1 MATQP
6 APPLQLLRRCGLFQ
20 GIAPGELQK
29 VAELVR
35 HRFYRSGEEIFRI
48 GESGDSM
55 FVVARGRVKCVVEQ
69 EDGEYELLDYE
80 EQGGHFGDLALLV
93 GGHRTSTA
101 TAVMD
106 TELLELSHDRFQS
119 LMMSVPG
126 FAANLSRSLGFKLRG
141 IAGGRP
147 SRRRPAV
154 IGIVNSTLRTQA
166 LVRPLAAALVDSGD
180 SVDVLTDRKRIWPS
194 QGAYLVERIPGAT
207 NDTSQVAIVRERL
220 AQVVEHNDRVLLD
233 LTQKG
238 IEDTL
243 PAILEQCEE
252 VWWLVDPLFV
262 ETAHRNLSH
271 LLASHSKLA
280 SRIHLVWILRHSERF
295 PPTTLYALGVNP
307 LDFKIVLDDNTDDAS
322 LEQRKSITR
331 LVRHL
336 HGTRIG
342 LALGG
347 GGARGLAHLGVLRA
361 LDRAGIF
368 FDHIAGT
375 SVGAL
380 LGASY
385 AAGWTPENALDHFAR
400 ELTPPWLVRKLPTGN
415 GFYMWCMFML
425 NGWDRKLRPYLHQY
439 MMEQFRIPIC
449 TVAVDLVSGSLVVR
463 DRGDAVNAIV
473 ESINLPGVSRPILRD
488 GMALID
494 GGVLNN
500 VPGDLLVERGT
511 EMVVGVDV
519 VTKLSQQF
527 AGNTPDMETSQ
538 MRRAGPI
545 ETLLRV
551 NEVQNY
557 GITAMRSGAID
568 FMISPD
574 TSKFEFAD
582 FSRAYELAEVGEAAA
597 ELAIPRLRE
606 LIADHERR
614 PQPIAG

>member
-6 APPLQLLRRCGLFQ
+6 APPLQLLRRCRLFQ
-20 GIAPGELQK
+20 GISSGELEK
-29 VAELVR
+29 IAELVQ
-35 HRFYRSGEEIFRI
+35 HRFYRSGDVIFRLD
-48 GESGDSM
+48 EPGDSM
-55 FVVARGRVKCVVEQ
+55 FIVARGRVKCVVEQ
-69 EDGEYELLDYE
+69 EDGDYELLDYE

-106 TELLELSHDRFQS
+106 SELLELSRDRFQS

-126 FAANLSRSLGFKLRG
+126 FAANLSRSLGFKLRSVKE
-141 IAGGRP
+141 GRP
-147 SRRRPAV
+147 SKHRPAV

-166 LVRPLAAALVDSGD
+166 LVRPLAAALVDAGD
-180 SVDVLTDRKRIWPS
+180 SVEVLTDRKRTWPS
-194 QGAYLVERIPGAT
+194 QGSYLVERIPEEAAGSSRA
-207 NDTSQVAIVRERL
+207 SIVRQRL
-220 AQVVEHNDRVLLD
+220 TQVVEHHDRVLLD

-238 IEDTL
+238 IEDAL

-252 VWWLVDPLFV
+252 IWWLVDPLFV
-262 ETAHRNLSH
+262 ETAHRNLTR
-271 LLASHSKLA
+271 LLETNPKLA

-295 PPTTLYALGVNP
+295 PPTTLYGLGVNV

-322 LEQRKSITR
+322 LEQRKSISR

-336 HGTRIG
+336 HGTRVG

-361 LDRAGIF
+361 LDRAEIF

-380 LGASY
+380 MGASY
-385 AAGWTPENALDHFAR
+385 AAGWTPENALENFAR
-400 ELTPPWLVRKLPTGN
+400 DLTPPWLVRKLPSGN

-425 NGWDRKLRPYLHQY
+425 NAWDRKLRHHLHQY
-439 MMEQFRIPIC
+439 KIEQFRIPFC

-463 DRGDAVNAIV
+463 DRGDATDAIV
-473 ESINLPGVSRPILRD
+473 ESINLPGISPPILRD

-500 VPGDLLVERGT
+500 MPGDLLNQRGT
-511 EMVVGVDV
+511 ELVVGVDV
-519 VTKLSQQF
+519 VTKLAQKF
-527 AGNTPDMETSQ
+527 AGNTPDMATQQ

-551 NEVQNY
+551 SEVQGH

-568 FMISPD
+568 FTISPD
-574 TSKFEFAD
+574 TSKFEFTD
-582 FSRAYELAEVGEAAA
+582 FSRARELADAGEAAT
-597 ELAIPRLRE
+597 EEAIPRLRK
-606 LIADHERR
+606 LIADHERGR
-614 PQPIAG
+614 